1 MGVSTIMRVF
11 DIVFGL
17 IGMVLILRIVLQ
29 LFKVS
34 YQNPIMRALEAV
46 TDPIV
51 SVVNRILG
59 IPAYRRYDLSTIAVL
74 AASVIVIWVVR
85 TLIVWLFQLILFVPG
100 WVLSPLSS
108 VYGILTFVLRLVF
121 ELYSM
126 ALLVRILFEWVRVPY
141 SSRVMRFLWDITEPV
156 LAPIRRAL
164 PPFGGLDFSPLI
176 AFFLLNLLERAV
188 FTMLSWVF

>member
-126 ALLVRILFEWVRVPY
+126 ALLVRIIFEWVRVPY

>member
-59 IPAYRRYDLSTIAVL
+59 IPAYRRHDLSTIAVL

-108 VYGILTFVLRLVF
+108 VWCSHRSGARSPHSGVWI
-121 ELYSM
+121 
-126 ALLVRILFEWVRVPY
+126 
-141 SSRVMRFLWDITEPV
+141 SRH
-156 LAPIRRAL
+156 
-164 PPFGGLDFSPLI
+164 
-176 AFFLLNLLERAV
+176 
-188 FTMLSWVF
+188 